1 MKPRLETLLSNTTQR
16 LEEFLSPT
24 LNLEKSEPFIK
35 MTEEAPM
42 RLSQQLI

>member
-1 MKPRLETLLSNTTQR
+1 MKPKLETLLSNTTQR

-24 LNLEKSEPFIK
+24 LNLEKSEFFTE
-35 MTEEAPM
+35 MTEETPM